1 MADAVISLA
10 VERSRVDGYE
20 LLAVEG
26 ELDIATAPRMI
37 AALNEAFAELA
48 PPLVVDLSSVD
59 FMDST
64 GLALLMNAHRRVRRR
79 GQGFAIVCP
88 AARSP
93 ACSRSRTWSRAST
106 CSPTGPAR
114 SAPPP
119 SPHGLDPNRVAADTC
134 GVWKLRLPP
143 PARFPFPA

>member
-1 MADAVISLA
+1 MAGAVISLA

-37 AALNEAFAELA
+37 SALNEAFANLER
-48 PPLVVDLSSVD
+48 PLVVDLSSVA

-64 GLALLMNAHRRVRRR
+64 GLALLINAYRRVKRC

-88 AARSP
+88 GGPISRVFEIADMVESLHVCPDLASARRAA
-93 ACSRSRTWSRAST
+93 TQ
-106 CSPTGPAR
+106 PAR
-114 SAPPP
+114 A
-119 SPHGLDPNRVAADTC
+119 
-134 GVWKLRLPP
+134 
-143 PARFPFPA
+143 

>member
-1 MADAVISLA
+1 MAVAVISLA

-20 LLAVEG
+20 LLEVEG

-37 AALNEAFAELA
+37 AALNEAFVELST
-48 PPLVVDLSSVD
+48 PLVVDLSSVE

-88 AARSP
+88 GGP
-93 ACSRSRTWSRAST
+93 ISRVFEIADMVESLHVCPDRASARRAAIQ
-106 CSPTGPAR
+106 PAR
-114 SAPPP
+114 A
-119 SPHGLDPNRVAADTC
+119 
-134 GVWKLRLPP
+134 
-143 PARFPFPA
+143 

>member
-1 MADAVISLA
+1 MADAVLSLA

-37 AALNEAFAELA
+37 AALNESFARLDL
-48 PPLVVDLSSVD
+48 PLIVDLSNVD

-64 GLALLMNAHRRVRRR
+64 GLALMMNAYRRVKRR

-88 AARSP
+88 GGPISRVFEIADMVDSLHVFPDLASAEKAAAKRP
-93 ACSRSRTWSRAST
+93 
-106 CSPTGPAR
+106 G
-114 SAPPP
+114 
-119 SPHGLDPNRVAADTC
+119 G
-134 GVWKLRLPP
+134 
-143 PARFPFPA
+143 